1 MSTFSI
7 LTRRGGASRG
17 VLTFASLAAALL
29 LLTPSDVNA
38 HVTVWPRS
46 AAHGA
51 YERYV
56 VRVPNEKDVAT
67 TRVEIRFPAEVR
79 ISSFLDVPGWKLDV
93 VTDSAGKITGA
104 VWTGNLPPK
113 RFVEFPFVAVNPKEG
128 ASVVWPAFQTYAGN
142 QLVEWTGPEGSKT
155 PASVT
160 KLTPRP
166 ATGAAADSAARAD
179 STTRAA
185 AASAGG
191 GSSTPLYISLAALA
205 LALVSL
211 GLSLRRPEPARV

>member
-1 MSTFSI
+1 MSTLSR
-7 LTRRGGASRG
+7 LMLRRALIAASFAG
-17 VLTFASLAAALL
+17 VVCALL
-29 LLTPSDVNA
+29 PSVARA
-38 HVTVWPRS
+38 HVTVWPRTAS
-46 AAHGA
+46 HGA

-79 ISSFLDVPGWKLDV
+79 ISSFLDVAGWKLEV
-93 VTDSAGKITGA
+93 LTDSAGKITGA

-128 ASVVWPAFQTYAGN
+128 ARVVWPAFQTYEGN
-142 QLVEWTGPEGSKT
+142 QVVEWTGPEGSKT

-160 KLTPRP
+160 TLSARP
-166 ATGAAADSAARAD
+166 AVGTAADTSA
-179 STTRAA
+179 RAA
-185 AASAGG
+185 ASSGG
-191 GSSTPLYISLAALA
+191 GSSVPLYVSLAALA

-211 GLSLRRPEPARV
+211 GLSLRRPEPVRA

>member
-1 MSTFSI
+1 MSI
-7 LTRRGGASRG
+7 LSSSPRRGG
-17 VLTFASLAAALL
+17 VLALASLAVALL
-29 LLTPSDVNA
+29 LLAPVVARA
-38 HVTVWPRS
+38 HVTVWPRT

-79 ISSFLDVPGWKLDV
+79 ISSFLDVPGWTLEV

-104 VWTGNLPPK
+104 IWTGNLPPK
-113 RFVEFPFVAVNPKEG
+113 RFIEFPFVAVNPKEG

-160 KLTPRP
+160 KLTARP
-166 ATGAAADSAARAD
+166 ATGAAADTAAR
-179 STTRAA
+179 SAA
-185 AASAGG
+185 AAST
-191 GSSTPLYISLAALA
+191 STWLSPPFYISGAALA
-205 LALVSL
+205 LALISL
-211 GLSLRRPEPARV
+211 GISLRRPEPARA

>member
-1 MSTFSI
+1 MSI
-7 LTRRGGASRG
+7 LSSLSRRGGA
-17 VLTFASLAAALL
+17 LALASLAVALL
-29 LLTPSDVNA
+29 VIAPAIGHA
-38 HVTVWPRS
+38 HVTVWPRT

-79 ISSFLDVPGWKLDV
+79 ISSFLDVPGWKLEV

-113 RFVEFPFVAVNPKEG
+113 RFIEFPFVAVNPKEG
-128 ASVVWPAFQTYAGN
+128 ASVAWPAFQTYAGN
-142 QLVEWTGPEGSKT
+142 EVVEWTGPEGSKT
-155 PASVT
+155 PVSVT

-166 ATGAAADSAARAD
+166 ATGAAAD
-179 STTRAA
+179 TTVRAA
-185 AASAGG
+185 TLASSSGG
-191 GSSTPLYISLAALA
+191 GSTPLYISLAALA
-205 LALVSL
+205 LALLSL
-211 GLSLRRPEPARV
+211 GLSLRRPEPARA

>member
-1 MSTFSI
+1 MSTLPLPS
-7 LTRRGGASRG
+7 LRRASLRR
-17 VLTFASLAAALL
+17 VVVAASLAGVVCALL
-29 LLTPSDVNA
+29 PSVARA

-46 AAHGA
+46 ASYGA

-79 ISSFLDVPGWKLDV
+79 ISSFLDVAGWKLEV
-93 VTDSAGKITGA
+93 LTDSAGKITGA

-128 ASVVWPAFQTYAGN
+128 ARVVWPAFQTYEGN
-142 QLVEWTGPEGSKT
+142 QVVEWTGPEGSKT

-160 KLTPRP
+160 TLSARP
-166 ATGAAADSAARAD
+166 ATGAAADTSVR
-179 STTRAA
+179 TAA
-185 AASAGG
+185 ANGG
-191 GSSTPLYISLAALA
+191 GSSMPLYLSLAALA

-211 GLSLRRPEPARV
+211 GLSLRRPEPARA

>member
-1 MSTFSI
+1 MPLLFFPA
-7 LTRRGGASRG
+7 LRRASLRR
-17 VLTFASLAAALL
+17 VLAAASLAGTVCVLVPAVAH
-29 LLTPSDVNA
+29 A
-38 HVTVWPRS
+38 HVTVWPRTAS
-46 AAHGA
+46 HGA

-67 TRVEIRFPAEVR
+67 TRVELRFPAEVR
-79 ISSFLDVPGWKLDV
+79 ISSFLEVAGWKLEV

-128 ASVVWPAFQTYAGN
+128 AHVVWPAFQTYEGN
-142 QLVEWTGPEGSKT
+142 QIVEWTGPEGSKS

-160 KLTPRP
+160 TLTARP
-166 ATGAAADSAARAD
+166 ATGAALD

-185 AASAGG
+185 ASAGG
-191 GSSTPLYISLAALA
+191 SGSSTPLYVSLAALA

-211 GLSLRRPEPARV
+211 GLSLRRPEPARA

>member
-1 MSTFSI
+1 MTNFI
-7 LTRRGGASRG
+7 RHSRNG
-17 VLTFASLAAALL
+17 SALRAVLAAASIALAVTLL
-29 LLTPSDVNA
+29 APSAARA
-38 HVTVWPRS
+38 HVTVWPKS

-56 VRVPNEKDVAT
+56 VRVPNEKNVAT

-79 ISSFLDVPGWKLDV
+79 ISSFLDVAGWKLEV

-128 ASVVWPAFQTYAGN
+128 ASVVWPAFQTYAGGEI
-142 QLVEWTGPEGSKT
+142 VEWTGPEGSKA

-160 KLTPRP
+160 TLTARP
-166 ATGAAADSAARAD
+166 AAAGSNAADTTARAAMG
-179 STTRAA
+179 T
-185 AASAGG
+185 ASGG
-191 GSSTPLYISLAALA
+191 AGSSTPLYVSLAALA

-211 GLSLRRPEPARV
+211 GLSLRRPDAARA

>member
-1 MSTFSI
+1 MSPLPLPSF
-7 LTRRGGASRG
+7 RRASLRR
-17 VLTFASLAAALL
+17 VVVAASLAVAVCALL
-29 LLTPSDVNA
+29 PSVARA

-46 AAHGA
+46 ASHGA

-79 ISSFLDVPGWKLDV
+79 ISSFLDVAGWKLEV
-93 VTDSAGKITGA
+93 LTDSAGKITGA

-128 ASVVWPAFQTYAGN
+128 ARIVWPAFQTYAGN
-142 QLVEWTGPEGSKT
+142 EVVEWTGPEGSKT
-155 PASVT
+155 PVSVT

-166 ATGAAADSAARAD
+166 AAGAAADTAARAAAPA
-179 STTRAA
+179 ST
-185 AASAGG
+185 SAWL
-191 GSSTPLYISLAALA
+191 SPPFYISGAALA
-205 LALVSL
+205 QI
-211 GLSLRRPEPARV
+211 GR

>member
-1 MSTFSI
+1 MPP
-7 LTRRGGASRG
+7 L
-17 VLTFASLAAALL
+17 FASLLRRSTVRRVLAAASLAGTVCIL
-29 LLTPSDVNA
+29 VPAVAHA

-46 AAHGA
+46 ASHGA

-79 ISSFLDVPGWKLDV
+79 ISSFLDVPGWKLEV

-128 ASVVWPAFQTYAGN
+128 ARVVWPAFQTYEGN
-142 QLVEWTGPEGSKT
+142 QIVEWTGPEGSKT

-160 KLTPRP
+160 TLTARP
-166 ATGAAADSAARAD
+166 ATGAAADSTAR
-179 STTRAA
+179 RAA
-185 AASAGG
+185 ASNGG
-191 GSSTPLYISLAALA
+191 GSSTPLYVSLAALA
-205 LALVSL
+205 LARVSL
-211 GLSLRRPEPARV
+211 GLSLRRPETARA

>member
-1 MSTFSI
+1 M
-7 LTRRGGASRG
+7 LA
-17 VLTFASLAAALL
+17 VAAAVALPSLA
-29 LLTPSDVNA
+29 NA
-38 HVTVWPRS
+38 HVTVWPKT

-79 ISSFLDVPGWKLDV
+79 ISSFLDVAGWKLEV

-128 ASVVWPAFQTYAGN
+128 ERVVWPAFQTYAGGTI
-142 QLVEWTGPEGSKT
+142 VEWTGPEGSKT

-160 KLTPRP
+160 TLTARP
-166 ATGAAADSAARAD
+166 AGARADTTGAAAAAP
-179 STTRAA
+179 
-185 AASAGG
+185 ASGGGG
-191 GSSTPLYISLAALA
+191 GSSVPLYTSLAALA

-211 GLSLRRPEPARV
+211 GLSLRRTGPERA